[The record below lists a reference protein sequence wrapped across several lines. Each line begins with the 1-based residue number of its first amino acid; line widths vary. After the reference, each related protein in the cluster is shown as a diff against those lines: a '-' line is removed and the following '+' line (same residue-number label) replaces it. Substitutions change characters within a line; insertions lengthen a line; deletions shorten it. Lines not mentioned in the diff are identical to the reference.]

1 MSRDVSEQSRALAV
15 WCWRLRCDHASSH
28 PREEAIAF
36 MPADL
41 HLISGKGTYRHE
53 RQRFGPVL
61 QARQMSKLVRPYEM
75 AKPPGSNNYRPTFDR
90 P

>member
-15 WCWRLRCDHASSH
+15 WCWKLRCDHACSH
-28 PREEAIAF
+28 PREEAITF
-36 MPADL
+36 LSADL